1 MVADNRSPGVEMAD
15 YEELWLLKDS
25 LKADIKHSVM
35 SEIEDIARKQ
45 TADTG
50 RVIREMLEQTAQ
62 RVLDDVN
69 LDKVTGPVLENTVR
83 NVLETQYA
91 DLVQQ
96 AVANAQYPKLIQKAL
111 AAATPEMK
119 KAKEVFAEVVEEA
132 VKEVI
137 REAIVEALADSM

>member
-1 MVADNRSPGVEMAD
+1 MAD

-25 LKADIKHSVM
+25 LKADIKHSIM
-35 SEIEDIARKQ
+35 SEIEELARRQ
-45 TADTG
+45 TADVS
-50 RVIREMLEQTAQ
+50 RVINEMLEQTAQ
-62 RVLDDVN
+62 RVLDEVN

-91 DLVQQ
+91 ELVQQ

-119 KAKEVFAEVVEEA
+119 KAKEVFAQVVEEA

-137 REAIVEALADSM
+137 REAIVEALGETA

>member
-1 MVADNRSPGVEMAD
+1 MAD
-15 YEELWLLKDS
+15 YEELWLLKDQ
-25 LKADIKHSVM
+25 LKADIKHGII
-35 SEIEDIARKQ
+35 SEIEEIARKQ
-45 TADTG
+45 TADTS

-91 DLVQQ
+91 ELVQQ

-119 KAKEVFAEVVEEA
+119 KAKEAFAEVVEEA

-137 REAIVEALADSM
+137 REAIVEALTDSM

>member
-1 MVADNRSPGVEMAD
+1 MAD

-25 LKADIKHSVM
+25 LKADIKHGIM
-35 SEIEDIARKQ
+35 PAIEDTARKQ
-45 TADTG
+45 TADMS
-50 RVIREMLEQTAQ
+50 RVIGEMLEQTAQ
-62 RVLDDVN
+62 LVLDEVN

-83 NVLETQYA
+83 NVLEAQYA
-91 DLVQQ
+91 ELVQH

-119 KAKEVFAEVVEEA
+119 KAKEVFAQVVEEA

-137 REAIVEALADSM
+137 REAIVEAVADSM

>member
-1 MVADNRSPGVEMAD
+1 MAD

-91 DLVQQ
+91 ELVQQ
-96 AVANAQYPKLIQKAL
+96 AVASAQYPKLIQKAL

-137 REAIVEALADSM
+137 REAIVEALTDSM